1 MGNPELIKQI
11 KIYRCP
17 VKLKEPFII
26 SLGKLEFA
34 DNIIVVIQTSG
45 GITGFGECSP
55 FQTIHGENG
64 DTCMTVGKLIAES
77 LLGKDALD
85 IENCSLIMDRIIYGN
100 TSIKS
105 AIDIALYDIA
115 SQKAGLPLY
124 RFLGGVRNT
133 ELVTDYT
140 VSLNSSEK
148 MVQDA
153 LKIIKEGF
161 SIIKVKLGGKEEE
174 DFLRIK
180 SIREAVGFEIPI
192 RIDANQGWSVETA
205 IQILDRLQIFNIQ
218 HCEEPVLRSSFMSLP
233 EIKSKS
239 KIPIMADESCF
250 DHVDAKRLIKLNAC
264 DLINIK
270 LGKSSGIFKAK
281 KIIDVAEKADIKLQA
296 GGFLDSRLGFTAMAH
311 VVLSSKQFLHIDFD
325 TPLMFNEDPVSGGIT
340 YHPKG
345 IIKIPETIGLGAF
358 VSDDVLKSL
367 KSIIVCFTF
376 TFYFFFRN

>member
-1 MGNPELIKQI
+1 MDNPELIKQI
-11 KIYRCP
+11 KLYRCP

-64 DTCMTVGKLIAES
+64 DTCMTVGKLLAEL

-85 IENCSLIMDRIIYGN
+85 IENCSFVMDRIIYGN

-105 AIDIALYDIA
+105 AFDIALYDIA

-124 RFLGGVRNT
+124 RFLGGERNK
-133 ELVTDYT
+133 ELITDYT

-148 MVQDA
+148 MVADSR
-153 LKIIKEGF
+153 KIIKEGF
-161 SIIKVKLGGKEEE
+161 PIIKVKLGGNEEE

-180 SIREAVGFEIPI
+180 SIREAVGYEIPI
-192 RIDANQGWSVETA
+192 RIDANQGWTVETA
-205 IQILDRLQIFNIQ
+205 IRLLDRLQIFNIQ

-250 DHVDAKRLIKLNAC
+250 DDVDAKRLIKLNAC

-281 KIIDVAEKADIKLQA
+281 KIIGLAEKADIKLQA

-340 YHPKG
+340 YHPNG
-345 IIKIPETIGLGAF
+345 VIKLPETIGLGAY
-358 VSDDVLKSL
+358 VSDDILKSL
-367 KSIIVCFTF
+367 KEIII
-376 TFYFFFRN
+376 N

>member
-11 KIYRCP
+11 RIYRCP

-26 SLGKLEFA
+26 SLGKLEYA

-45 GITGFGECSP
+45 GLTGFGECSP

-64 DTCMTVGKLIAES
+64 DTCMAVGKLLAET

-85 IENCSLIMDRIIYGN
+85 IESCSFVMDRIIYGN

-105 AIDIALYDIA
+105 AFDIALYDIA
-115 SQKAGLPLY
+115 SQIAGLPLY
-124 RFLGGVRNT
+124 RFLGGEKNK
-133 ELVTDYT
+133 ELITDYT
-140 VSLNSSEK
+140 ISLNSSEK
-148 MVQDA
+148 MVDDA
-153 LKIIKEGF
+153 RKIIHDGF
-161 SIIKVKLGGKEEE
+161 QIIKVKLGGKEEE

-180 SIREAVGFEIPI
+180 LIREAIGFEIPI
-192 RIDANQGWSVETA
+192 RIDANQGWTVKTA
-205 IQILDRLQIFNIQ
+205 VRILDRLQVFNIQ
-218 HCEEPVLRSSFMSLP
+218 HCEEPVLRSSFLSLP
-233 EIKSKS
+233 EIKNKS

-250 DHVDAKRLIKLNAC
+250 DHVDAERLINLKAC

-270 LGKSSGIFKAK
+270 LGKSSGIFKAR
-281 KIIDVAEKADIKLQA
+281 KIIKMAEMADIKLQA

-325 TPLMFNEDPVSGGIT
+325 TPLMFNEDLVSGGIT

-345 IIKIPETIGLGAF
+345 VIRIPETIGLGAF
-358 VSDDVLKSL
+358 VSDEVLKSL
-367 KSIIVCFTF
+367 KCISVH
-376 TFYFFFRN
+376 